1 MESFI
6 RGSCESMCPKPE
18 IELLVSNLNIKL
30 NKINSKIIFSRTREK
45 LVHFYE
51 LKPNTAS
58 SGSRSSPD
66 PERMVKEFARS
77 AAGMRQP
84 RHFELRTVRTLKRT
98 VRFLLT
104 E

>member
-18 IELLVSNLNIKL
+18 IELLALNLKIKKNI
-30 NKINSKIIFSRTREK
+30 INSTNFIYRRTREK

-51 LKPNTAS
+51 LKPTAS
-58 SGSRSSPD
+58 GHSRSSPD

-84 RHFELRTVRTLKRT
+84 RHWELRTVRTLKRT